1 MSVRRVD
8 EPDDLAVTH
17 KYMATMTGA
26 DQISKKPTILI
37 VDDEAGPRDALK
49 VILRPLF
56 HIRSA
61 ENAKTALAI
70 LSQEPIDLVT
80 LDQRL
85 PDCQGIELLQDI
97 RQKYP
102 EIQVIIITG
111 YGSLKSAMEGIRHG
125 AAGYLLK
132 PFNVTELTTLINQT
146 LEKKKRL
153 AFLQHAIATSPD
165 LLESGHRSV
174 QAWQTIQSGYAL
186 FETQSP
192 RGASNTQNEI
202 DLLPL
207 VSDLLEARDKQ
218 LLNHSSRVSLY
229 APLLASRLNLSVVD
243 QKLLAMG
250 AFLHDIGK
258 ICLPAHKHSESD
270 TLASPDT
277 TLYRE
282 HPERGA
288 QITLALGFPE
298 EISQLVLFHHERWDG
313 QGFPRGLRGEHIPRL
328 ARVISIAETF
338 DHLIT
343 DTPGGTPVSVELA
356 LRQLTSQAQTYFDPT
371 LLPIFIDVI
380 KDYTPSLS
388 TMAMAAAA

>member
-1 MSVRRVD
+1 
-8 EPDDLAVTH
+8 
-17 KYMATMTGA
+17 MTGTNPA
-26 DQISKKPTILI
+26 SEKPTILI

-70 LSQEPIDLVT
+70 LNQEPIDLVT

-85 PDCQGIELLQDI
+85 PDCQGIDLLQDI
-97 RQKYP
+97 RRKYP
-102 EIQVIIITG
+102 DIQVIIITG

-132 PFNVTELTTLINQT
+132 PFNVNELTTLINQT

-153 AFLQHAIATSPD
+153 TFLQQALDTSPD
-165 LLESGHRSV
+165 LWEASSRSI
-174 QAWQTIQSGYAL
+174 QAWETVKSGYGL
-186 FETQSP
+186 FGTHSSHK
-192 RGASNTQNEI
+192 ASAAENEL

-207 VSDLLEARDKQ
+207 VSDLLEAHDKQ

-229 APLLASRLNLSVVD
+229 APLLASRLSLSGAD

-258 ICLPAHKHSESD
+258 ICPPAHRQSEARTRPSHD
-270 TLASPDT
+270 TALHK
-277 TLYRE
+277 E
-282 HPERGA
+282 HPEKGA
-288 QITLALGFPE
+288 QITRALGFPE
-298 EISQLVLFHHERWDG
+298 EVSQLVLFHHERWDG
-313 QGFPRGLRGEHIPRL
+313 QGYPRGLRGEHIPRL

-343 DTPGGTPVSVELA
+343 GTPGHAPLSVELA
-356 LRQLTSQAQTYFDPT
+356 LHQIASQAQTYFDPT

-388 TMAMAAAA
+388 TMAIAAAA

>member
-1 MSVRRVD
+1 MI
-8 EPDDLAVTH
+8 
-17 KYMATMTGA
+17 ATPNQA
-26 DQISKKPTILI
+26 SNKPTILI

-56 HIRSA
+56 SIRLA

-85 PDCQGIELLQDI
+85 PDCQGIDLLRDI
-97 RQKYP
+97 REKYP
-102 EIQVIIITG
+102 DIQVIIITG

-146 LEKKKRL
+146 LDKRKRL
-153 AFLQHAIATSPD
+153 TFLRQVLQTSPD
-165 LLESGHRSV
+165 LWESGDRGIK
-174 QAWQTIQSGYAL
+174 AWEAVKSEYAAFGTL
-186 FETQSP
+186 SP
-192 RGASNTQNEI
+192 GPALDQHHEVT
-202 DLLPL
+202 LLPL
-207 VSDLLEARDKQ
+207 VSDLLEAKDTQ

-229 APLLASRLNLSVVD
+229 ATLMANRLSLSAAE
-243 QKLLAMG
+243 QKLLPIG

-258 ICLPAHKHSESD
+258 TCLPTYGFPEKAAPHPSD
-270 TLASPDT
+270 SILC
-277 TLYRE
+277 RE

-288 QITLALGFPE
+288 QMTIALGFPH

-313 QGFPRGLRGEHIPRL
+313 RGYPHGLRGEHIPLL
-328 ARVISIAETF
+328 ARIISIAQTF
-338 DHLIT
+338 DHLT
-343 DTPGGTPVSVELA
+343 TETPGRPSLSVELA
-356 LRQLTSQAQTYFDPT
+356 LHQISSQAHSHFDPT

-380 KDYTPSLS
+380 KDYTPSFS
-388 TMAMAAAA
+388 TMAIAAAA

>member
-1 MSVRRVD
+1 MST
-8 EPDDLAVTH
+8 ETNHA
-17 KYMATMTGA
+17 
-26 DQISKKPTILI
+26 SKKPTILI

-61 ENAKTALAI
+61 ENAKMALAV

-85 PDCQGIELLQDI
+85 PDCQGIDLLQDI

-102 EIQVIIITG
+102 DIQVIIITG
-111 YGSLKSAMEGIRHG
+111 YGSLKSAMEGIRYG

-153 AFLQHAIATSPD
+153 TFLQHALDTSPD
-165 LLESGHRSV
+165 LWESSSRSLR
-174 QAWQTIQSGYAL
+174 AWDAVKSEYAL
-186 FETQSP
+186 FGTHSP
-192 RGASNTQNEI
+192 REASDLRNEI

-218 LLNHSSRVSLY
+218 LLNHASRVSLY
-229 APLLASRLNLSVVD
+229 APLLANRLNLSSAE
-243 QKLLAMG
+243 QQLLAMG

-258 ICLPAHKHSESD
+258 IDLSAYRHSEDHALPS
-270 TLASPDT
+270 SHT
-277 TLYRE
+277 TLDKE

-288 QITLALGFPE
+288 QITLALGFSE
-298 EISQLVLFHHERWDG
+298 EVSQLVLFHHERWDG
-313 QGFPRGLRGEHIPRL
+313 QGYPRGLRGEHIPRL

-343 DTPGGTPVSVELA
+343 DTPGRSPLSVELA
-356 LRQLTSQAQTYFDPT
+356 LHQIASQAHTYFDPI

-388 TMAMAAAA
+388 TMTTAAAA

>member
-1 MSVRRVD
+1 
-8 EPDDLAVTH
+8 
-17 KYMATMTGA
+17 MTGA
-26 DQISKKPTILI
+26 THASEKPTILI

-85 PDCQGIELLQDI
+85 PDCQGIDLLQDI
-97 RQKYP
+97 RKKYP
-102 EIQVIIITG
+102 HIQVIIITG

-146 LEKKKRL
+146 LEKKNRL
-153 AFLQHAIATSPD
+153 TFLQHALETSPD
-165 LLESGHRSV
+165 LWESGERGI
-174 QAWQTIQSGYAL
+174 QAWETVKSGYGD
-186 FETQSP
+186 FRTHSP
-192 RGASNTQNEI
+192 GKDSDQYNEI

-207 VSDLLEARDKQ
+207 VSDLLEVSDKQ

-229 APLLASRLNLSVVD
+229 APLLANRLNLSGTD

-258 ICLPAHKHSESD
+258 IHLPVHR
-270 TLASPDT
+270 ASANPALPSGDT
-277 TLYRE
+277 TAYRE
-282 HPERGA
+282 HPEKGA

-298 EISQLVLFHHERWDG
+298 EVSQLVLFHHERWDG
-313 QGFPRGLRGEHIPRL
+313 QGYPRGLRGEHIPRL
-328 ARVISIAETF
+328 ARVISIAEAF

-343 DTPGGTPVSVELA
+343 ETPGRAPISIELA
-356 LRQLTSQAQTYFDPT
+356 LHQIASQAHTYFDPT